1 MGLQRECELCG
12 IDAIGNVEESIEILI
27 GSFLKNDYP

>member
-12 IDAIGNVEESIEILI
+12 IDAMGSVEEPIEILI
-27 GSFLKNDYP
+27 GCHLKNDYL